1 MKMRRVLQ
9 GLSKAAVAFAGSL
22 LCAHSAFAQGCALC
36 YNDAAATGPQAQAA
50 LRHGILAL
58 AIPPMLIFAA
68 VFGTLYRRRNL
79 HHDAVRRAATPSS
92 PRPASEI
99 VLHLN

>member
-1 MKMRRVLQ
+1 MKMRTVLR
-9 GLSKAAVAFAGSL
+9 GLSIAVAFAGSL

-79 HHDAVRRAATPSS
+79 HHDAVRPTATPSS
-92 PRPASEI
+92 PRPVSEI